1 MLQSDE
7 YVVAKKLIK
16 AFGRN
21 LKTFQVKY
29 PHLQNFINEINS
41 LDYKINSQPMEKD
54 NSAAINSA
62 LVTVSNKDLG
72 FCGLQ
77 EFNNNSFK
85 NLRWQRVYDGLT
97 LTPYIEGMYSSRL
110 IGLDGYYFHKRLAVG
125 QMLMLPG
132 VSYPLHTHQVAEIY
146 YCISGK
152 LSMRRGI
159 YERPSS
165 LASGCVSFTPTD
177 QLHSLKVMGNKP
189 VLVMYAW
196 LGNLQAPI
204 WIWKKLKNGYW
215 EKSLWKRLPGRS
227 WINYDKLCVS
237 EKLFF
242 EENRKT

>member
-1 MLQSDE
+1 
-7 YVVAKKLIK
+7 
-16 AFGRN
+16 
-21 LKTFQVKY
+21 
-29 PHLQNFINEINS
+29 
-41 LDYKINSQPMEKD
+41 MEKD

-132 VSYPLHTHQVAEIY
+132 VSYPLHTHQVAEIS
-146 YCISGK
+146 IVSVK
-152 LSMRRGI
+152 LSMRGI

-165 LASGCVSFTPTD
+165 LASGCVSFTLLT
-177 QLHSLKVMGNKP
+177 NC
-189 VLVMYAW
+189 
-196 LGNLQAPI
+196 I
-204 WIWKKLKNGYW
+204 
-215 EKSLWKRLPGRS
+215 R
-227 WINYDKLCVS
+227 
-237 EKLFF
+237 
-242 EENRKT
+242 